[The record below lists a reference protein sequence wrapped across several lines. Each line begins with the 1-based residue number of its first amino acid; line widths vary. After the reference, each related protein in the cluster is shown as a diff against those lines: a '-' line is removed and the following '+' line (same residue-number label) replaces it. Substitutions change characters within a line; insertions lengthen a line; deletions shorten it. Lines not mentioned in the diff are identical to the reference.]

1 MRDGSE
7 DPLAH
12 FFESLPIK
20 REGMRGRKGG
30 LNFNRSH
37 EKKKID
43 FSIVRE
49 VLTWV
54 IEIAIVLVLAFVLV
68 YFVGL
73 RTSVVG
79 RSMEPTLRGT
89 DEILVD
95 RFVYK
100 LMDPRQDDII
110 VFLPNGNEKSHYYV
124 KRVIAVPGDT
134 VQIDNGTIFV
144 NGKEYQGKLEYEA
157 VTDPGIAGNEIK
169 LGPDEF
175 FVLGDNLDSSED
187 SRYANIGNINKE
199 YIIGKAWAIIKPRT
213 RMGII

>member
-1 MRDGSE
+1 MR
-7 DPLAH
+7 
-12 FFESLPIK
+12 
-20 REGMRGRKGG
+20 RRKSG

-37 EKKKID
+37 EKKKIN
-43 FSIVRE
+43 FGIVRE
-49 VLTWV
+49 VLTWA

-73 RTSVVG
+73 RTSVIG
-79 RSMEPTLRGT
+79 RSMEPTLCGT

-100 LMDPRQDDII
+100 LTDPRKDDII

-124 KRVIAVPGDT
+124 KRVIGVPGDT
-134 VQIDNGTIFV
+134 VKIVDGRILV
-144 NGKEYQGKLEYEA
+144 NGEEYKGDLEYEA
-157 VTDPGIAGNEIK
+157 VTDPGIAEEEIT
-169 LGPDEF
+169 LGTDEF

-187 SRYANIGNINKE
+187 SRYPNIGNISKS
-199 YIIGKAWAIIKPRT
+199 YIIGKVWAIVKPRT

>member
-1 MRDGSE
+1 MR
-7 DPLAH
+7 
-12 FFESLPIK
+12 
-20 REGMRGRKGG
+20 RRKSG

-43 FSIVRE
+43 FGIVRE
-49 VLTWV
+49 VLTWT
-54 IEIAIVLVLAFVLV
+54 IEIAIVLALAFVLV

-73 RTSVVG
+73 RTSVIG

-100 LMDPRQDDII
+100 LIDPRRDDII

-124 KRVIAVPGDT
+124 KRVIGVPGDT
-134 VQIDNGTIFV
+134 VQIENGRIFV
-144 NGKEYQGKLEYEA
+144 NGEEYKGELEYEA
-157 VTDPGIAGNEIK
+157 VTDPGIAEDAIT
-169 LGPDEF
+169 LGTDEF

-187 SRYANIGNINKE
+187 SRYPNIGNISKS
-199 YIIGKAWAIIKPRT
+199 YIIGKAWAIVKPRS
-213 RMGII
+213 RMGMI